1 MIGLLITWSNLVF
14 FLMSSMVL
22 GLLDLLHIFLQLYLI
37 ELLRLLTGL
46 GLLELWHFIYPRFLT
61 GFGML
66 IFFTNLSLWNFRSFI
81 WPYFFLSQG
90 LMALSG
96 SRWNSSQEYPVN
108 AGVPHGSILGHKLF
122 LLYINDLSD
131 DIICDNAIYADNTT
145 L

>member
-1 MIGLLITWSNLVF
+1 
-14 FLMSSMVL
+14 
-22 GLLDLLHIFLQLYLI
+22 
-37 ELLRLLTGL
+37 
-46 GLLELWHFIYPRFLT
+46 
-61 GFGML
+61 
-66 IFFTNLSLWNFRSFI
+66 
-81 WPYFFLSQG
+81 
-90 LMALSG
+90 MALSG